1 MARERTQRTATVG
14 VTEHGNSAV
23 LVTIASDGELLER
36 RRIDLTDSEL
46 PTHPHHH
53 EGSWAVGRYQNSP
66 WAREISLAEAIEL
79 VERVR
84 ESAAHGARENL
95 ETLAA
100 AVSMQI
106 TSIAIRVCPKL
117 PPTTEERIADN
128 RAQTVAES
136 VMYREALATAAE
148 ARGWS
153 VYWYDRERVFRDAA
167 TVRGCED
174 INALLLEMGRSIGP
188 PWQAKH
194 KLAAAAA
201 LAATEQPA
209 R

>member
-79 VERVR
+79 VERV
-84 ESAAHGARENL
+84 
-95 ETLAA
+95 
-100 AVSMQI
+100 
-106 TSIAIRVCPKL
+106 
-117 PPTTEERIADN
+117 
-128 RAQTVAES
+128 
-136 VMYREALATAAE
+136 
-148 ARGWS
+148 
-153 VYWYDRERVFRDAA
+153 
-167 TVRGCED
+167 
-174 INALLLEMGRSIGP
+174 
-188 PWQAKH
+188 
-194 KLAAAAA
+194 
-201 LAATEQPA
+201 
-209 R
+209 